1 MRTLIV
7 NIGELATP
15 FGRNA
20 WGGADQRKR
29 VERYH
34 DAWLLIEDG
43 KVLSLGTG
51 DPGGIKDQPD
61 TEILDAGGALVTPG
75 LVDAHTHLIFGGYRQ
90 NELALKLKGVSY
102 LEILARG
109 GGILSTVAATRR
121 SSEEELFE
129 KARKD
134 LLEMLSHGITTV
146 EIKSGYGLDR
156 ETEFKQLRVVKRLSE
171 ELPMDLAAT
180 YLGAH
185 ALPPEYKGRREEYI
199 RLMCEEVIPEVAREG
214 LAEFCDVFCETG
226 VFTAE
231 ETRKILEAGKA
242 CGLAPKIHAD
252 EIDAIGGSELTKEV
266 GAVSAEH
273 LIKCQESGIQ
283 AMKEAGTIACLLPA
297 TSFYLGATYAP
308 ARAMIDVGVPVAM
321 ATDYN
326 PGSCP
331 SLNLQ
336 FVMNLGC
343 LRYKLT
349 PEEVLTAVTLNAAA
363 AIRRADR
370 LGSLEP
376 GKQADLVIWDA
387 PDLEYI
393 CYRMG
398 SNLAKTVMKKGEI
411 VSV

>member
-1 MRTLIV
+1 MRKLIV

-20 WGGADQRKR
+20 WGGADQKKR
-29 VERYH
+29 VECYRH
-34 DAWLLIEDG
+34 AWLLLEDG

-51 DPGGIKDQPD
+51 DPGGIARVPG
-61 TEILDAGGALVTPG
+61 TEILDAGGLLVTPG

-90 NELALKLKGVSY
+90 NELALKLQGVSY

-109 GGILSTVAATRR
+109 GGILSTVSATRR
-121 SSEEELFE
+121 AGSEELFE

-134 LLEMLSHGITTV
+134 LDEMLKHGVTTV
-146 EIKSGYGLDR
+146 EIKSGYGLNR
-156 ETEFKQLRVVKRLSE
+156 ETELRQLRIIQRLQN
-171 ELPMDLAAT
+171 ELPQDLVAT

-185 ALPPEYKGRREEYI
+185 ALPPEYKDNREGYI
-199 RLMCEEVIPEVAREG
+199 SLMCEEIIPEIAREG
-214 LAEFCDVFCETG
+214 LAEFCDVFCESG

-231 ETRKILEAGKA
+231 ETRRILEAGKKY
-242 CGLAPKIHAD
+242 GLRPKIHAD
-252 EIDAIGGSELTKEV
+252 EIDAIGGSELSKEV
-266 GAVSAEH
+266 GAVSCEH
-273 LIKCQESGIQ
+273 LIRCRESGIE
-283 AMKEAGTIACLLPA
+283 AMKEAGTVACLLPA
-297 TSFYLGATYAP
+297 TSFYLGADYAP
-308 ARAMIDVGVPVAM
+308 ARAMIEAGVPVAM

-343 LRYKLT
+343 LKYKLT
-349 PEEVLTAVTLNAAA
+349 PEEALTAVTLNAAA
-363 AIRRADR
+363 AIGYADR

-376 GKQADLVIWDA
+376 GKQADLVLWDA

-393 CYRMG
+393 FYRMG
-398 SNLAKTVMKKGEI
+398 SNLVKTVMKNGE
-411 VSV
+411 VTA